1 MLSILKSALNANTK
15 EMGIVSNNIANVNST
30 AFKKSKTNFEHIYS
44 RDRSSS
50 PSKFSGQGVS
60 INDPLL
66 QMSQGSLKTTNGALD
81 LAVTGLGFFPVAN
94 KNALDTPLFTRDG
107 SFNITATGEVVTND
121 GLKVMGYLGQ
131 DNEILKNLVIPPRK
145 INEDQTISLLS
156 NINVNSKGKITATYG
171 FDDEEIIGNFI
182 LASFPN
188 ETGLRQVGNNRYQTN
203 SKSGL
208 PNFGIPMNGAFGKIE
223 AGNLERSNVDV
234 TSEMIT
240 MLKAQQAFS
249 GVSRLLQ
256 TEVDITKRLID
267 S

>member
-15 EMGIVSNNIANVNST
+15 EIGIVSNNIANVNST

-44 RDRSSS
+44 KDRSSS
-50 PSKFSGQGVS
+50 PNKFTGQGVG

-66 QMSQGSLKTTNGALD
+66 QMSQGSLRTTNGALD
-81 LAVTGLGFFPVAN
+81 LAITGLGFFPVIHEDN
-94 KNALDTPLFTRDG
+94 IETPYFTRDG

-131 DNEILKNLVIPPRK
+131 DNQILKNLIIPPK
-145 INEDQTISLLS
+145 KTNEDQSISLIS
-156 NINVNSKGKITATYG
+156 NINVSSKGKITATYG
-171 FDDEEIIGNFI
+171 IDDEVIIGNFI

-188 ETGLRQVGNNRYQTN
+188 ETGLRQVGNNRYQIN
-203 SKSGL
+203 AKSGL
-208 PNFGIPMNGAFGKIE
+208 PNFGIPMNDAFGKIE
-223 AGNLERSNVDV
+223 PGNLERSNVDI

-256 TEVDITKRLID
+256 TEVDVTKRLID
-267 S
+267 G

>member
-15 EMGIVSNNIANVNST
+15 EIGIVSNNIANVNST

-44 RDRSSS
+44 KDRSSS
-50 PSKFSGQGVS
+50 PNKFTGQGVG

-81 LAVTGLGFFPVAN
+81 LAITGLGFFPVIHEDN
-94 KNALDTPLFTRDG
+94 IETPYFTRDG
-107 SFNITATGEVVTND
+107 SFNLTATGEVVTND

-131 DNEILKNLVIPPRK
+131 DNEVLKNLIIPPQK
-145 INEDQTISLLS
+145 TNEDQSISLIS

-171 FDDEEIIGNFI
+171 LDEEVIIGNFI

-188 ETGLRQVGNNRYQTN
+188 ETGLRQVGNNRYQIN
-203 SKSGL
+203 AKSGL
-208 PNFGIPMNGAFGKIE
+208 PNFGIPMNNAFGKIE
-223 AGNLERSNVDV
+223 SGNLERSNVDI

-256 TEVDITKRLID
+256 TEVDVTKRLID
-267 S
+267 G

>member
-1 MLSILKSALNANTK
+1 MLSIVKSALNANTK

-44 RDRSSS
+44 RDRSST
-50 PSKFSGQGVS
+50 PGKFSGQGVGV
-60 INDPLL
+60 NDPLL

-81 LAVTGLGFFPVAN
+81 LAITGLGFFPVVN
-94 KNALDTPLFTRDG
+94 EETLETPFFTRDG
-107 SFNITATGEVVTND
+107 SFNITATGEVITND
-121 GLKVMGYLGQ
+121 GLKVMGHLGQ
-131 DNEILKNLVIPPRK
+131 DNKILKNLIIPPRK
-145 INEDQTISLLS
+145 INEDQNISLLS
-156 NINVNSKGKITATYG
+156 NINVSSNGKITATYG
-171 FDDEEIIGNFI
+171 FDDEVVIGNFI

-203 SKSGL
+203 AKSGL
-208 PNFGIPMNGAFGKIE
+208 ATFGIPMNGAFGKIE

>member
-15 EMGIVSNNIANVNST
+15 EIGIVSNNIANVNST

-50 PSKFSGQGVS
+50 PNKFSGQGVGV
-60 INDPLL
+60 NDPLL

-81 LAVTGLGFFPVAN
+81 LAITGLGFFPVIHEET
-94 KNALDTPLFTRDG
+94 LETPFFTRDG
-107 SFNITATGEVVTND
+107 SFNITETGEVVTND
-121 GLKVMGYLGQ
+121 GLKVMGFLGE
-131 DNEILKNLVIPPRK
+131 DNAVLTNLVIPPNK
-145 INEDQTISLLS
+145 INENETTSMLS
-156 NINVNSKGKITATYG
+156 NINVNSSGKITATYG
-171 FDDEEIIGNFI
+171 FSDEVIIGNFI

-188 ETGLRQVGNNRYQTN
+188 ETGLKQVGNNRYQIN
-203 SKSGL
+203 AKSGL
-208 PNFGIPMNGAFGKIE
+208 PNFGIPMEDAFGKIE
-223 AGNLERSNVDV
+223 SGNLERSNVDI

-256 TEVDITKRLID
+256 TEVDVTNRLID
-267 S
+267 G

>member
-44 RDRSSS
+44 KDRSS
-50 PSKFSGQGVS
+50 PPNKFSGQGVGVS
-60 INDPLL
+60 DPLL

-81 LAVTGLGFFPVAN
+81 LAITGLGFFSVVHEDV
-94 KNALDTPLFTRDG
+94 LETPFFTRDG
-107 SFNITATGEVVTND
+107 AFNITSTGEVVTND
-121 GLKVMGYLGQ
+121 GLKVMGYLGEN
-131 DNEILKNLVIPPRK
+131 NEVLQNIIIPPNK
-145 INEDQTISLLS
+145 INEDLTISMLS
-156 NINVNSKGKITATYG
+156 NINVNSNGKITATYG
-171 FDDEEIIGNFI
+171 LDDEVVIGNFI

-188 ETGLRQVGNNRYQTN
+188 ETGLKQVGNNRYQINT
-203 SKSGL
+203 KSGL
-208 PNFGIPMNGAFGKIE
+208 PIFGIPMNGALGKIE
-223 AGNLERSNVDV
+223 AGNLERSNVDI

-267 S
+267 R

>member
-30 AFKKSKTNFEHIYS
+30 AFKKSKTNFEHIYTKE
-44 RDRSSS
+44 RSSS
-50 PSKFSGQGVS
+50 PNKFTGQGVGV
-60 INDPLL
+60 NDPLL

-81 LAVTGLGFFPVAN
+81 LAVTGLGFFPVVN
-94 KNALDTPLFTRDG
+94 EKTPETPFFTRDG
-107 SFNITATGEVVTND
+107 SFNITASGEVVTND
-121 GLKVMGYLGQ
+121 GLKVMGYLGEDGQ
-131 DNEILKNLVIPPRK
+131 VLNNLIIPPRK
-145 INEDQTISLLS
+145 TNEDQSVSLLS
-156 NINVNSKGKITATYG
+156 NIIVNSKGKITATYG
-171 FDDEEIIGNFI
+171 FDDEVIIGNFI

-188 ETGLRQVGNNRYQTN
+188 ETGLRQVGNNRYQIN

-208 PNFGIPMNGAFGKIE
+208 PNFGFPMNGAFGKIE
-223 AGNLERSNVDV
+223 SGNLERSNVDV

-267 S
+267 G

>member
-15 EMGIVSNNIANVNST
+15 EIGIVSNNIANVNST

-50 PSKFSGQGVS
+50 PNKFSGQGVGV
-60 INDPLL
+60 NDPLL

-81 LAVTGLGFFPVAN
+81 LAITGLGFFPVIHEET
-94 KNALDTPLFTRDG
+94 LETPFFTRDG
-107 SFNITATGEVVTND
+107 SFNITETGEVVTND
-121 GLKVMGYLGQ
+121 GLKVMGFLGE
-131 DNEILKNLVIPPRK
+131 DNEVLTNLVIPPNN
-145 INEDQTISLLS
+145 INEDGTTSMLS
-156 NINVNSKGKITATYG
+156 NINVNSSGKITATYG
-171 FDDEEIIGNFI
+171 FSDEVIIGNFI

-188 ETGLRQVGNNRYQTN
+188 ETGLKQVGNNRYQIN
-203 SKSGL
+203 AKSGL
-208 PNFGIPMNGAFGKIE
+208 PNFGIPMEDAFGKIE
-223 AGNLERSNVDV
+223 SGNLERSNVDI

-256 TEVDITKRLID
+256 TEVDVTNRLID
-267 S
+267 G

>member
-30 AFKKSKTNFEHIYS
+30 AFKKSKTNFEHIYTKE
-44 RDRSSS
+44 RSSS
-50 PSKFSGQGVS
+50 PNKFTGQGVGV
-60 INDPLL
+60 NDPLL

-81 LAVTGLGFFPVAN
+81 LAVTGLGFFPVVN
-94 KNALDTPLFTRDG
+94 EKTPETPFFTRDG
-107 SFNITATGEVVTND
+107 SFNITASGEVVTND
-121 GLKVMGYLGQ
+121 GLKVMGYLGEDGQ
-131 DNEILKNLVIPPRK
+131 VLNNLIIPPRK
-145 INEDQTISLLS
+145 TNEDQSVSLLS
-156 NINVNSKGKITATYG
+156 NIIVNSKGKITATYG
-171 FDDEEIIGNFI
+171 FDDEVIIGNFI

-188 ETGLRQVGNNRYQTN
+188 ETGLRQVGNNRYQIN

-223 AGNLERSNVDV
+223 SGNLERSNVDI

-267 S
+267 G